1 MLQLAKCN
9 RNLQEVLEVGQ
20 TSQGSGG
27 SSLKCLLSRR
37 NQKFKAAVSQVVP
50 KTSTELF
57 FLNCVSQAGD
67 STAECTSSKPGVC

>member
-50 KTSTELF
+50 KTSSELF
-57 FLNCVSQAGD
+57 LSCVSQAGD